1 MFLNNK
7 EFTPKLFETLGG
19 GYKKEDFFA
28 DALSGLTVAIVALPL
43 AMAIAIASDV
53 PPSAGIFTA
62 IVAGFFISAF
72 GGSRYQIGG
81 PTAAFAVTVAT
92 VISKHGYDGLV
103 LATFMAGVMLII
115 FGLLRGGAV
124 IKFIPYPV
132 LTGFTSAIALLIF
145 FTQLKDFFGL
155 QISSVPPDFIGRL
168 EAYIEHL
175 GTFNPYSVLLGLAS
189 IAVIV
194 FFQKKFHK
202 IPGPL
207 IVVIVGTF
215 AVWAFNLPVETIEA
229 RFGSLPSFLPAP
241 SLPSFSLQKMQAV
254 LPDAITIAVLA
265 GVESLL
271 SAVIADSMSGDK
283 HKSNTE
289 LIAQGGANIASV
301 VFGGIAATGAIA
313 RTATNIKSGAKS
325 PLSGVFH
332 ALWLAV
338 FMALL
343 APLIVKTPL
352 AVLSAILMVIAWNM
366 SEIKHFKSIFKA
378 PRSDVAVLL
387 TTFILTVTVD
397 LNFAIQAGI
406 SLASILF
413 IAKITE
419 ATEVKVSLPDG
430 YDKDA
435 TSNKTIPDGVE
446 VFEITG
452 PIFFGI
458 ADKIKE
464 TLDIVKDR
472 PKVLILRMRYV
483 SVLDATGIHAIE
495 ELLGKLQKEGTSLV
509 LSGVKENIKKA
520 LDKSGLTDGISE
532 ANIASNID
540 DAIVRSAE
548 SIGEKALFCPL

>member
-207 IVVIVGTF
+207 IVVMVGTF

-378 PRSDVAVLL
+378 PRSDIAVLL

-548 SIGEKALFCPL
+548 IIGEKALFCPL

>member
-7 EFTPKLFETLGG
+7 EFTPKLFDSFRG

-145 FTQLKDFFGL
+145 FPQLKDFFGL

-378 PRSDVAVLL
+378 PRSDIAVLL

-548 SIGEKALFCPL
+548 IIGEKALFCPL

>member
-1 MFLNNK
+1 VFLNNK

-378 PRSDVAVLL
+378 PRSDIAVLL

-548 SIGEKALFCPL
+548 IIGEKALFCPL

>member
-1 MFLNNK
+1 VFLNNK

-175 GTFNPYSVLLGLAS
+175 RTFNPYSVLLGLAS

-378 PRSDVAVLL
+378 PRSDIAVLL

-548 SIGEKALFCPL
+548 IIGEKALFCPL

>member
-7 EFTPKLFETLGG
+7 EFTPKLFETVRG

-378 PRSDVAVLL
+378 PRSDIAVLL

-548 SIGEKALFCPL
+548 IIGEKALFCPL

>member
-7 EFTPKLFETLGG
+7 EFTPKLFEILGG

-207 IVVIVGTF
+207 IVVMVGTF

-378 PRSDVAVLL
+378 PRSDIAVLL

-548 SIGEKALFCPL
+548 IIGEKALFCPL

>member
-378 PRSDVAVLL
+378 PRSDIAVLL

-548 SIGEKALFCPL
+548 IIGEKALFCPL

>member
-168 EAYIEHL
+168 EAYIEHF

-194 FFQKKFHK
+194 FFQKNSTKFRV
-202 IPGPL
+202 P
-207 IVVIVGTF
+207 
-215 AVWAFNLPVETIEA
+215 
-229 RFGSLPSFLPAP
+229 
-241 SLPSFSLQKMQAV
+241 
-254 LPDAITIAVLA
+254 
-265 GVESLL
+265 SLL
-271 SAVIADSMSGDK
+271 S
-283 HKSNTE
+283 
-289 LIAQGGANIASV
+289 
-301 VFGGIAATGAIA
+301 
-313 RTATNIKSGAKS
+313 
-325 PLSGVFH
+325 
-332 ALWLAV
+332 
-338 FMALL
+338 
-343 APLIVKTPL
+343 
-352 AVLSAILMVIAWNM
+352 
-366 SEIKHFKSIFKA
+366 
-378 PRSDVAVLL
+378 
-387 TTFILTVTVD
+387 
-397 LNFAIQAGI
+397 
-406 SLASILF
+406 
-413 IAKITE
+413 
-419 ATEVKVSLPDG
+419 
-430 YDKDA
+430 
-435 TSNKTIPDGVE
+435 
-446 VFEITG
+446 
-452 PIFFGI
+452 
-458 ADKIKE
+458 
-464 TLDIVKDR
+464 
-472 PKVLILRMRYV
+472 
-483 SVLDATGIHAIE
+483 
-495 ELLGKLQKEGTSLV
+495 
-509 LSGVKENIKKA
+509 
-520 LDKSGLTDGISE
+520 
-532 ANIASNID
+532 
-540 DAIVRSAE
+540 
-548 SIGEKALFCPL
+548 

>member
-7 EFTPKLFETLGG
+7 EFTPKLFEILGG

-81 PTAAFAVTVAT
+81 PTAAFAVTVAI

-175 GTFNPYSVLLGLAS
+175 RTFNPYSVLLGLAS

-378 PRSDVAVLL
+378 PRSDIAVLL

-548 SIGEKALFCPL
+548 IIGEKALFCPL

>member
-7 EFTPKLFETLGG
+7 EFTPKLFDSFRG

-28 DALSGLTVAIVALPL
+28 DMLSGLTVAIVALPL

-72 GGSRYQIGG
+72 GGSKFQIGG

-92 VISKHGYDGLV
+92 VISKHGFDGLV
-103 LATFMAGVMLII
+103 LATFMAGIMLIV

-124 IKFIPYPV
+124 IRFIPYPV

-155 QISSVPPDFIGRL
+155 TIASVPPDFLGRAS
-168 EAYIEHL
+168 AYAEYFY
-175 GTFNPYSVLLGLAS
+175 TFNPYAALLGVFS

-194 FFQKKFHK
+194 FFQKKIHK

-207 IVVIVGTF
+207 AAVVIGIVVT
-215 AVWAFNLPVETIEA
+215 WLLDLPVETIEA
-229 RFGSLPSFLPAP
+229 RFGSLPSFLPPP
-241 SLPSFSLQKMQAV
+241 SLPVFSLQKMQAV

-283 HKSNTE
+283 HKSNIE
-289 LIAQGGANIASV
+289 LVAQGGANIASAI
-301 VFGGIAATGAIA
+301 FGGIAATGAIA

-332 ALWLAV
+332 AFWLAV
-338 FMALL
+338 FMAVL
-343 APLIVKTPL
+343 APIIIKAPL

-378 PRSDVAVLL
+378 PRSDIAVLL
-387 TTFILTVTVD
+387 TTFVLTVVVD

-413 IAKITE
+413 IAKITN
-419 ATEVKVSLPDG
+419 ATEVRESIPDG

-435 TSNKTIPDGVE
+435 TSNKTIPEGVE

-458 ADKIKE
+458 AEKIKE
-464 TLDIVKDR
+464 TLDIVKDK

-495 ELLGKLQKEGTSLV
+495 ELLKKLQRDETVLL
-509 LSGVKENIKKA
+509 LSGVKEEIRKA
-520 LDKSGLTDGISE
+520 LQKSGLWDTIGE
-532 ANIASNID
+532 GNIASNID
-540 DAIVRSAE
+540 DAVFRSAQI
-548 SIGEKALFCPL
+548 IGDEALFCRL

>member
-378 PRSDVAVLL
+378 PRSDIAVLL

-419 ATEVKVSLPDG
+419 ATEIKVSLPDG

-548 SIGEKALFCPL
+548 IIGEKALFCPL

>member
-168 EAYIEHL
+168 EAYIEHF

-378 PRSDVAVLL
+378 PRSDIAVLL

-548 SIGEKALFCPL
+548 IIGEKALFCPL

>member
-7 EFTPKLFETLGG
+7 EFAPKLFETLGG

-378 PRSDVAVLL
+378 PRSDIAVLL

-548 SIGEKALFCPL
+548 IIGEKALFCPL